1 MFEETRVIQTY
12 ERPWGTYTNLEG
24 GDHGPCKVKKIV
36 VYPGAKLSLQKH
48 KHRSEHWTIVKGSGI
63 VQLGENRIPV
73 ERNSRIYIEK
83 EEIHRMENTGS
94 EILEFIEVQIG
105 EYLGEDDIER
115 IEDIYGRA

>member
-1 MFEETRVIQTY
+1 MLEETKVIQTY

-63 VQLGENRIPV
+63 VQLGEERIPV

-83 EEIHRMENTGS
+83 GEIHRMENTGS
-94 EILEFIEVQIG
+94 ELLEFIEVQIG